1 MWIDEELEAIDAS
14 GLRRTLRSMPAAG
27 GKFTVGGQDILNLCS
42 NDYLDLAGNA
52 QVKAA
57 AAAAIEQWGCGAT
70 ASRLMCG
77 HLDLHE
83 QLETALAKLVDA
95 ETALV
100 FGSGFLA
107 NVGTIN
113 ALTTRHDQIFADK
126 LNHASLVDGAA
137 SSGAKVH
144 RYRHL
149 DMEHLESML
158 GKRSGTGRAMI
169 ISDSVF
175 SMDGDIA
182 PLTQL
187 RKLADKYDALLMI
200 DEAHAIGI
208 MGNGGGVCLEH
219 DAAVRADVL
228 IGTLGKALG
237 SYGGFV
243 ACSPSMRNYLINK
256 ARSFI
261 YSTALPPASTAAA
274 CAAVDVV
281 NAEPAMGHD
290 LLTRARSFHTMLS
303 ERGFELRPFESQIVP
318 VLIGDNHKA
327 SELAELLSKRGVL
340 VRAVRPPTVP
350 AGTARLRLS
359 VTLAHTESD
368 LRLAAGR
375 MTDAARELEIL

>member
-1 MWIDEELEAIDAS
+1 MWIDEELEAIDAN
-14 GLRRTLRSMPAAG
+14 GLRRTLRSMPGAG
-27 GKFTVGGQDILNLCS
+27 GKFTVAGRDVLNLCS
-42 NDYLDLAGNA
+42 NDYLDLAGNPK
-52 QVKAA
+52 VKAA
-57 AAAAIEQWGCGAT
+57 AVDAINRWGCGAT

-95 ETALV
+95 EAALV

-113 ALTTRHDQIFADK
+113 ALTSRHDDIFADK

-158 GKRSGTGRAMI
+158 EKRSGKGRAMV

-182 PLTQL
+182 PLAQL

-208 MGNGGGVCLEH
+208 MGNGGGACLAH
-219 DAAVRADVL
+219 DPPVRPDVL

-243 ACSPSMRNYLINK
+243 ACSHSMRDYLINK

-261 YSTALPPASTAAA
+261 YSTALPPASAAAA
-274 CAAVDVV
+274 CAAVDLVD
-281 NAEPAMGHD
+281 AQPAMGRD
-290 LLTRARSFHTMLS
+290 LLTRARLLHTMLC

-327 SELAELLSKRGVL
+327 SELAELLCNRGVL
-340 VRAVRPPTVP
+340 VRAIRPPAVP

-368 LRLAAGR
+368 LQSAADR
-375 MTDAARELEIL
+375 TAESARELEIL

>member
-1 MWIDEELEAIDAS
+1 MWIDEELEAIDAD

-27 GKFTVGGQDILNLCS
+27 GKFTVGGQAVLNLCS
-42 NDYLDLAGNA
+42 NDYLNLADNA
-52 QVKAA
+52 KVKAVA
-57 AAAAIEQWGCGAT
+57 ADAIQQWGCGAT

-83 QLETALAKLVDA
+83 HLETALAKLVDA
-95 ETALV
+95 EASLV

-113 ALTTRHDQIFADK
+113 ALATRHDEIFADK

-158 GKRSGTGRAMI
+158 GKRSGGGRAMI

-187 RKLADKYDALLMI
+187 RKLADKYDAILMI

-208 MGNGGGVCLEH
+208 MGNGGGACLEQ
-219 DAAVRADVL
+219 DPPVRADVL

-243 ACSPSMRNYLINK
+243 ACSPSMRDYLINK

-261 YSTALPPASTAAA
+261 YSTALPPASVAAA
-274 CAAVDVV
+274 CAAVDII
-281 NAEPAMGHD
+281 NAEPSMGYA
-290 LLTRARSFHTMLS
+290 LLTRARSLHTMLS

-318 VLIGDNHKA
+318 VLIGENRKA
-327 SELAELLSKRGVL
+327 SELAELLSGRGVL

-359 VTLAHTESD
+359 VTLAHTEGD
-368 LRLAAGR
+368 LELAADR
-375 MTDAARELEIL
+375 MTEAARELEIL